1 MGSVNVSG
9 NFCSLNPEG
18 GPKAIK
24 DVFKEHLKP
33 II

>member
-1 MGSVNVSG
+1 MGSVNVSS
-9 NFCSLNPEG
+9 NFCKLNAER